1 LASAERRVPGDRGL
15 VEFRQ
20 RLPAADKPLD
30 WRTVNSWEDIEFV
43 QAVHAPG
50 RRKLIFCA
58 LWTEVRMA
66 FGALDA
72 LRDGYHLSPV
82 VDGWVSLARE
92 LQRES
97 ARIETAAANY

>member
-1 LASAERRVPGDRGL
+1 
-15 VEFRQ
+15 
-20 RLPAADKPLD
+20 
-30 WRTVNSWEDIEFV
+30 
-43 QAVHAPG
+43 
-50 RRKLIFCA
+50 

-66 FGALDA
+66 FSALDA

>member
-1 LASAERRVPGDRGL
+1 
-15 VEFRQ
+15 
-20 RLPAADKPLD
+20 
-30 WRTVNSWEDIEFV
+30 
-43 QAVHAPG
+43 
-50 RRKLIFCA
+50 
-58 LWTEVRMA
+58 MA

-97 ARIETAAANY
+97 ARIETAAATIEIVLTDRLLKEQ